1 MADKFEREIEEILAK
16 LDDDLPPAEASA
28 GRAPISISAKRN
40 QKAKATRVRTSR
52 PNPLAKLTPTH
63 LLFSGAGIMFLGLIA
78 SNFFGPAIWGS
89 FAGVVLFIGAFAWSF
104 RKTKRAGSVTTT
116 TGQRSSSG
124 TFWRDRY
131 IDDTPRGEGK
141 GRFRR

>member
-16 LDDDLPPAEASA
+16 LDDDLPPGPGASD
-28 GRAPISISAKRN
+28 RAPINISEKRTQKARAKRM
-40 QKAKATRVRTSR
+40 RTAR
-52 PNPLAKLTPTH
+52 DNPFANLTPTH
-63 LLFSGAGIMFLGLIA
+63 LLFAGAGVMFAGLIV
-78 SNFFGPAIWGS
+78 SNFWGPAIWAS

-104 RKTKRAGSVTTT
+104 RRAKRPGGTAPAG
-116 TGQRSSSG
+116 RSGG

-131 IDDTPRGEGK
+131 IDDKPGAGK